1 MSGDKILHF
10 IIILYSDITRNSHTQ
25 ALEFLSQYYYQ
36 KSYNFIVI
44 AWQCQKLR
52 KEHRNIFP
60 ASSRCSRLPP
70 ESLVSVS
77 SETPHTIHT
86 CTQSQTTKQQTRMVL
101 DENLRYGEFYSS
113 NRLGSSTQYA
123 DTQPHTANQNRGWAQ

>member
-36 KSYNFIVI
+36 KSYILLLSHGSVKNSE
-44 AWQCQKLR
+44 K
-52 KEHRNIFP
+52 NIETFSP
-60 ASSRCSRLPP
+60 LAVAAARLPP